1 MVVDTPLLIVGGG
14 PGALAAAE
22 IASGYSLPTL
32 VVGHVAGAGPAPDFP
47 VALDADAVAALTPHG
62 VLDVLRPYLA
72 VLDPPTLSPRVF
84 EEVLKQHSIADF
96 NVTVY
101 DGLEVEDRDVD
112 PISGVVRGVL
122 TDHRRRWSLTAD
134 AMIDTTTFPPGLSD
148 TVNRAVAEVVAV
160 LQQIRTGRAG

>member
-1 MVVDTPLLIVGGG
+1 MQLGMIGLGKMGKNMRDRIRR
-14 PGALAAAE
+14 
-22 IASGYSLPTL
+22 SGHE
-32 VVGHVAGAGPAPDFP
+32 VVG
-47 VALDADAVAALTPHG
+47 
-62 VLDVLRPYLA
+62 
-72 VLDPPTLSPRVF
+72 
-84 EEVLKQHSIADF
+84 
-96 NVTVY
+96 Y
-101 DGLEVEDRDVD
+101 DSFKVEDRDVD